1 MKQNYVVQFCWWLLQ
16 LNRSRIYKW
25 KVFFYIMKQRK
36 MTDVWGNNLMSV
48 WMFDLKKYIYL
59 NELCMCVSQH
69 GVQNFS

>member
-25 KVFFYIMKQRK
+25 KVFFLYIMKQRK

-48 WMFDLKKYIYL
+48 WMFDLKKYIF
-59 NELCMCVSQH
+59 E
-69 GVQNFS
+69 

>member
-1 MKQNYVVQFCWWLLQ
+1 
-16 LNRSRIYKW
+16 
-25 KVFFYIMKQRK
+25 

-69 GVQNFS
+69 GVQNVS